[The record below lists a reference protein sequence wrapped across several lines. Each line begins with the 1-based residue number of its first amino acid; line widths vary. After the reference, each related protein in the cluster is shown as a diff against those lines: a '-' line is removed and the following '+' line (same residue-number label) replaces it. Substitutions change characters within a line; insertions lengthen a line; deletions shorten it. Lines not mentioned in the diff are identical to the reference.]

1 MSSGNT
7 VGPETYDL
15 FLVAGVF
22 AWATSCFS
30 SVHISVV
37 FCVGSSKSPG
47 GLKPLGPGSFW
58 LRDFLTVRSRK
69 RVL

>member
-1 MSSGNT
+1 MSSGNA

-22 AWATSCFS
+22 VWATSRFS

-47 GLKPLGPGSFW
+47 G
-58 LRDFLTVRSRK
+58 
-69 RVL
+69 